1 MIDLRRKET
10 LGRSEFP
17 NFRALHHVRVG
28 SPHDNLEHGPIGNLV
43 VWNDDEIDAGTG
55 VPLHRH
61 ANVEI
66 ITYVRE
72 GTIEHH
78 DSLGNGG
85 SMQAG
90 DVQVMSAGTG
100 LAHAEHSAVDTK
112 IFQIWIT
119 PRLEGGAPR
128 WGTKAFPKT
137 DSEGEFVVIAS
148 GFSEDLDALPI
159 RADARILG
167 ATLNA
172 GQVVKY
178 DIGAHRSGYLVPAIG
193 RIRVNGVA
201 LDARDGAAI
210 RGETSISIE
219 ALEYAEVVL
228 ADLTGQQALDGAL

>member
-1 MIDLRRKET
+1 MIEIRRKET

-43 VWNDDEIDAGTG
+43 VWNDDEINAGTG

-61 ANVEI
+61 ANIEI

-85 SMQAG
+85 VMRAG
-90 DVQVMSAGTG
+90 DVQVMSAGMG
-100 LAHAEHSAVDTK
+100 LAHAEHSAEDTK

-119 PRLEGGAPR
+119 PRLEGGVPH
-128 WGTKAFPKT
+128 WSTKAFPKT
-137 DSEGEFVVIAS
+137 GRQGALVVLAS
-148 GFSEDLDALPI
+148 GFSDDLDALPI
-159 RADARILG
+159 RADGRILG
-167 ATLNA
+167 ATLLA
-172 GQVVKY
+172 GQIVSY
-178 DIGAHRSGYLVPAIG
+178 EIGAHRSGYVVPAIG

-201 LDARDGAAI
+201 LEARDGAAI
-210 RGETSISIE
+210 SGETRISIE
-219 ALEYAEVVL
+219 AFEDAEIVL
-228 ADLTGQQALDGAL
+228 ADLTENERYFGAL